1 MNISIMTVSLPL
13 DQETLVEI
21 MQLVAEA
28 EIADKVDYTSLL
40 SVKDLSVLATK
51 GFCVIA
57 YDDDSDRLVGVLTST
72 DRMATLDF
80 EWSIVVLPSVRRLG
94 IGERL
99 VVELGRNLEIRGA
112 AADIAM
118 MPDGS
123 EGGKQL
129 LRKFGYA
136 YDFSEQTMVADA
148 QKLEL
153 ESEVEVALYTDE
165 ESEVVGILVSA
176 FGDTEEDT
184 KEFIAFNTQ
193 TPNRRLMVAKLR
205 GQVVGTF
212 TVVDDGEKLWL
223 TALSVHENARGKGI
237 AGYLLNWS
245 KNEASRIG
253 KAAVYLDVE
262 ADNDQALLIYQKSG
276 FTTVGNTHFYIK

>member
-136 YDFSEQTMVADA
+136 YDFSER
-148 QKLEL
+148 
-153 ESEVEVALYTDE
+153 SEERR
-165 ESEVVGILVSA
+165 VG
-176 FGDTEEDT
+176 
-184 KEFIAFNTQ
+184 KEC
-193 TPNRRLMVAKLR
+193 PV
-205 GQVVGTF
+205 
-212 TVVDDGEKLWL
+212 
-223 TALSVHENARGKGI
+223 
-237 AGYLLNWS
+237 
-245 KNEASRIG
+245 
-253 KAAVYLDVE
+253 
-262 ADNDQALLIYQKSG
+262 
-276 FTTVGNTHFYIK
+276 